1 MSYVMA
7 RRRAVQ
13 TQFVTLIE
21 SYGVEPAVIRFERQ
35 ADGSFLITGPT
46 WQDTVRFVT
55 DSH

>member
-1 MSYVMA
+1 MA